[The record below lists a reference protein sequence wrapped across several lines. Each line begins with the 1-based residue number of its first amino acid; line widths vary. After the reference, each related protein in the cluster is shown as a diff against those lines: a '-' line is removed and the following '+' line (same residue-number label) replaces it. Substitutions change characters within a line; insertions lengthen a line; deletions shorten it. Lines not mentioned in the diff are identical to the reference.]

1 MNEIA
6 VLTSGGLDSAILLAD
21 LAGSNKTRPIY
32 VRSGLRWENEEINS
46 LQNFIDA
53 INNPLISEIVTLSID
68 GSSLYGKN
76 HWSMQG
82 RVPAYDA
89 PDEHVYIP
97 GRNFILIGL
106 AAIWCSEHNISS
118 IFLGSLKGNPFA
130 DATDQFLND
139 YSKILKYGL
148 HKDISVQAPYKQKNK
163 VELIREFKHLP
174 LDKTMTCMQPVG
186 MIHCN
191 ACNKCKERRDAF
203 EQAGIQDKTKYNH
216 KENS

>member
-21 LAGSNKTRPIY
+21 LATSNKIHPIY

-68 GSSLYGKN
+68 GSSLYGKT
-76 HWSMQG
+76 HWSIQG
-82 RVPAYDA
+82 QVPAYDA
-89 PDEHVYIP
+89 PDEQVYIP

-106 AAIWCSEHNISS
+106 AAIWCSSHNISS

-148 HKDISVQAPYKQKNK
+148 NKDISVQTPYKEKNK
-163 VELIREFKHLP
+163 VELIRKFKHLP

-216 KENS
+216 EENS

>member
-21 LAGSNKTRPIY
+21 LATSNKTYPIY

-46 LQNFIDA
+46 LQSFIDTVD
-53 INNPLISEIVTLSID
+53 NPLICPIVTLSID
-68 GSSLYGKN
+68 GPSLYGKK

-82 RVPAYDA
+82 KVPAYDA

-130 DATDQFLND
+130 DATDKFIKD
-139 YSKILKYGL
+139 YSKILKHGL
-148 HKDISVQAPYKQKNK
+148 NKDISVQAPYKEKNK
-163 VELIREFKHLP
+163 VELIREFKQLP

-186 MIHCN
+186 MIHCLSL
-191 ACNKCKERRDAF
+191 
-203 EQAGIQDKTKYNH
+203 IH
-216 KENS
+216 I